1 MRRGDLKKSIL
12 VFFVVFSLLTG
23 CELPEGPLGDDLPGL
38 DIDVIDVEIDE
49 SKEGGTA
56 KTSAITNKE
65 ETQPAGMEN
74 GKTAPPDEETIVIGE
89 EEEVIPEIPKETE
102 PPKDKLV
109 DVQTV
114 TDRDMA
120 VRPEKSI
127 QIWTDM
133 KNHSNI
139 SFQALASHP
148 AVSLDGSYIAFS
160 SNMNSATY
168 QVYLRKADSAVGNY
182 VQLTA
187 GSADHL
193 FPAVSPDNKRI
204 AFASNKNGNFD
215 IFVALID
222 NPVSQMQL
230 TFHETDEIA
239 PSWSPDGKQ
248 LVFCFKNNYNIWQ
261 LAIVDIATRV
271 ISFLG
276 PGMFPKWSPNA
287 ADNWIA
293 YQAQPTTYRKTFG
306 IWIVKPDGSMLQQV
320 VGDPEDKSVAFNPN
334 WSPDGN
340 WIVYSK
346 SSQNITSKYYL
357 QLTDSISA
365 DLYVVRKDGTHDT
378 HLTETSL
385 PEWAAA
391 WSGRKE
397 KDAVVNDRIFFV
409 SYIESFQNIFS
420 IKPPVIP

>member
-1 MRRGDLKKSIL
+1 MRRGDLRKSL
-12 VFFVVFSLLTG
+12 VVFFVVFSLLAG
-23 CELPEGPLGDDLPGL
+23 CQLPEEPFDNDLPVIDL
-38 DIDVIDVEIDE
+38 EDIDIEVVETKKDKT
-49 SKEGGTA
+49 SAAADEGGTRP
-56 KTSAITNKE
+56 TS
-65 ETQPAGMEN
+65 MDN
-74 GKTAPPDEETIVIGE
+74 GKTTPPADDDIDDFIVIGDE
-89 EEEVIPEIPKETE
+89 EPIREIPVDTKL
-102 PPKDKLV
+102 PKDKLV
-109 DVQTV
+109 DVQSV
-114 TDRDMA
+114 TDRDTT

-148 AVSLDGSYIAFS
+148 SVSLDGSYIAFS
-160 SNMNSATY
+160 SNMNSTSY
-168 QVYLRKADSAVGNY
+168 QIYLRKADSAVGNY

-222 NPVSQMQL
+222 SPVSQMQL
-230 TFHETDEIA
+230 TFHETDEMA

-261 LAIVDIATRV
+261 LAIVDISTRV

-276 PGMFPKWSPNA
+276 PGMFPKWSPSA

-346 SSQNITSKYYL
+346 SSLNITSKYYL

-365 DLYVVRKDGTHDT
+365 DLYVIRKDGTHET

-385 PEWAAA
+385 PEWAPA
-391 WSGRKE
+391 WGGRKE
-397 KDAVVNDRIFFV
+397 KNSVVNDRIFFV
-409 SYIESFQNIFS
+409 SYMESFQNIFS
-420 IKPPVIP
+420 VKPPIIP